1 VHGTNL
7 ETLKN
12 KYIMKED
19 IKLQLKEPVQTV
31 VEKFES
37 WLHAFIALIPNM
49 AVTLVLLIIFLVL
62 ANLGRKLFTKIFSKA
77 TDNKVLTNLF
87 ATLIYG
93 AILSIGLFIMLGVLG
108 LDKALT
114 SLLAGIGVVGLA
126 LGFAFQDIAANFVS
140 GIILAF
146 KRPFIIGDIIQIN
159 DLMGQISRTDLR
171 VTTIETFQGQEVF
184 VPNKDI
190 LQGAIYNFSVLRK
203 RRIDIAVGVS
213 YADDLEKVEEV
224 VMNAITNLE
233 GVIDKDKIGF
243 DYSEFD
249 SSSINFNIRFWVD
262 FPGQIGFLKMKSTAI
277 KTIKKAFDEHEITI
291 PFPIRTL
298 DFGIKGGQTLSQM
311 ELNRTGASKQES
323 TK

>member
-1 VHGTNL
+1 
-7 ETLKN
+7 
-12 KYIMKED
+12 
-19 IKLQLKEPVQTV
+19 
-31 VEKFES
+31 
-37 WLHAFIALIPNM
+37 
-49 AVTLVLLIIFLVL
+49 
-62 ANLGRKLFTKIFSKA
+62 
-77 TDNKVLTNLF
+77 
-87 ATLIYG
+87 
-93 AILSIGLFIMLGVLG
+93 MLGVLG

-311 ELNRTGASKQES
+311 ELNTTGGSNQES